1 MHGGSRGS
9 GHEPESRDGS
19 DTAPSLADPEGWGDR
34 VLDRAADSLVAAH
47 NRSQTG
53 KGGPR
58 ASRTARRGFSLLE
71 LVIVL
76 AVTLILTSL
85 MLPALK
91 GVRIN
96 VYKVISSSHLR
107 QIGLGITMYA
117 RDYPDHL
124 PYSELLRE
132 GLPLELMA
140 AHYGEDRPKA
150 WDGIGLLFSEGYV
163 EAAEIFYC
171 PGHTGEHTFDTY
183 QFCWND
189 EFPGDQRVYTN
200 YHYCGDLEWE
210 DPWPRR
216 RLEDGESLVLATDGF
231 RTQAD
236 LNHEGGINI
245 LRGDGSVRWHT
256 FNGEFLALIPMEV
269 SGDQSEY
276 FGLWEVLESLLP

>member
-1 MHGGSRGS
+1 M
-9 GHEPESRDGS
+9 
-19 DTAPSLADPEGWGDR
+19 
-34 VLDRAADSLVAAH
+34 LDRAADSLGIVR
-47 NRSQTG
+47 NRPLAGTG
-53 KGGPR
+53 EWR
-58 ASRTARRGFSLLE
+58 ASRTARGGFSLLE

-117 RDYPDHL
+117 RDYPERL
-124 PYSELLRE
+124 PYSELLRD

-140 AHYGEDRPKA
+140 AHIGDGRPEA
-150 WDGIGLLFSEGYV
+150 WDGIGLLFSEGYI
-163 EAAEIFYC
+163 ESAEIFYC
-171 PGHTGEHTFDTY
+171 PGHTGEHTFDSY
-183 QFCWND
+183 EFCWND
-189 EFPGDQRVYTN
+189 EFAGDRRVYTN

-210 DPWPRR
+210 DPWSRR
-216 RLEDGESLVLATDGF
+216 RLEKGESLVLATDGL
-231 RTQAD
+231 RTLAD

-256 FNGEFLALIPMEV
+256 FNGEFLALIPRDAG
-269 SGDQSEY
+269 GDQSEY
-276 FGLWEVLESLLP
+276 LGLWKELEKLLP